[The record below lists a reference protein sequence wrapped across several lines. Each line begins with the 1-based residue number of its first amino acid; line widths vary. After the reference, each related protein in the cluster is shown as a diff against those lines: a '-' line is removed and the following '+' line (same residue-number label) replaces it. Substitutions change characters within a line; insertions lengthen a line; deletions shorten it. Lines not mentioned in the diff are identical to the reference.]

1 MRGDEKNLVEIISKH
16 FMHHMDLL
24 MVLTYVDELYILTN
38 SLEYTLQHLYMS
50 RMPTEIQL
58 CRAVG
63 LYYTKIEL
71 KKRKVF

>member
-1 MRGDEKNLVEIISKH
+1 MA
-16 FMHHMDLL
+16 
-24 MVLTYVDELYILTN
+24 LTYIDELYVLIN
-38 SLEYTLQHLYMS
+38 FLEYTLQHLNMS

>member
-1 MRGDEKNLVEIISKH
+1 MEIISKR
-16 FMHHMDLL
+16 FMHHVDLL
-24 MVLTYVDELYILTN
+24 MALTYIDELYILIN
-38 SLEYTLQHLYMS
+38 FLEYTLQHLYMS